1 MIEVDSGHPNAGADG
16 HNLKGNVLV
25 DSWWI
30 LDRFFKIFK
39 DVLDM
44 FSLLLYMCDMCDLLI
59 YVDILF
65 SFTVIFSFQ
74 PC

>member
-30 LDRFFKIFK
+30 LDRFFK
-39 DVLDM
+39 DVLNM
-44 FSLLLYMCDMCDLLI
+44 FSLLYMCDMCDMLISCSHLL
-59 YVDILF
+59 
-65 SFTVIFSFQ
+65 SF
-74 PC
+74 